1 MSQKNETVPLLLA
14 LLITGG
20 ILGGGFWWFTHNSGF
35 NLGNLQSNNQN
46 SQQSSGDRTNNSTNS
61 TSIASSNNSNFAP
74 PSQVAAGTTI
84 KIDGSTSMV
93 TINKILRN
101 GFELQFPETKVII
114 SAGGSNKGIED
125 LLAGKVD
132 IAATSRPLKAE
143 EKTRG
148 LTEIPIAKDAIA
160 IVVGN
165 NNSFRRG
172 LTQQQIEDIFQ
183 GKVNKWSVLGG
194 ESTTIRVINRPG
206 ISGTYQVFKEIVLKG
221 NNFGTSPN
229 ITIMQED
236 ATTPLLRALGND
248 GIGYATYAQVANQRT
263 IRTIAVDGL
272 TPEAANY
279 PYQRTL
285 YYVYKQPATPQVE
298 AFLGYT
304 LSPLGKQIVSNIK

>member
-1 MSQKNETVPLLLA
+1 ME
-14 LLITGG
+14 
-20 ILGGGFWWFTHNSGF
+20 
-35 NLGNLQSNNQN
+35 
-46 SQQSSGDRTNNSTNS
+46 
-61 TSIASSNNSNFAP
+61 
-74 PSQVAAGTTI
+74 
-84 KIDGSTSMV
+84 
-93 TINKILRN
+93 IN
-101 GFELQFPETKVII
+101 
-114 SAGGSNKGIED
+114 
-125 LLAGKVD
+125 
-132 IAATSRPLKAE
+132 
-143 EKTRG
+143 
-148 LTEIPIAKDAIA
+148 IAKDAIA
-160 IVVGN
+160 IAIGN

-183 GKVNKWSVLGG
+183 GKINNWSILGG
-194 ESTTIRVINRPG
+194 ESQTIRVINRPE

-221 NNFGTSPN
+221 NNFGTSSN

-298 AFLGYT
+298 AFLGYA

>member
-1 MSQKNETVPLLLA
+1 MSQKNETLPLLLA

-20 ILGGGFWWFTHNSGF
+20 ILGSGLWWFTRNSGL
-35 NLGNLQSNNQN
+35 NLSNLQSNNN
-46 SQQSSGDRTNNSTNS
+46 SQQPSGDRTNNSTP
-61 TSIASSNNSNFAP
+61 IAPSNNSNFAP

-84 KIDGSTSMV
+84 AIDGSTSMV
-93 TINKILRN
+93 IINKVLKN
-101 GFELQFPETKVII
+101 GFELQFPGTKVVT
-114 SAGGSNKGIED
+114 SAGGSNRGIED
-125 LLAGKVD
+125 LISGKVD
-132 IAATSRPLKAE
+132 LAAISRPLKAE
-143 EKTRG
+143 EKSRG
-148 LTEIPIAKDAIA
+148 LTEINIDRDAIA

-172 LTQQQIEDIFQ
+172 LTHQQIEDIFR
-183 GKVNKWSVLGG
+183 GKINNWSILGG
-194 ESTTIRVINRPG
+194 ELKTIRVINRPE

-221 NNFGTSPN
+221 DNFGNSPN

-236 ATTPLLRALGND
+236 ATTPLLRALGDD

-279 PYQRTL
+279 PYQRDL
-285 YYVYKQPATPQVE
+285 YYVYKQPVTPQVE
-298 AFLGYT
+298 AFLGYV

>member
-1 MSQKNETVPLLLA
+1 MSQKNETIPLLVA
-14 LLITGG
+14 LLVTGG
-20 ILGGGFWWFTHNSGF
+20 ILSAGFWWFTHNSGL
-35 NLGNLQSNNQN
+35 NLNDLQSNNN
-46 SQQSSGDRTNNSTNS
+46 SQKSSSDRTDNS
-61 TSIASSNNSNFAP
+61 TSIASSNNYNFVP
-74 PSQVAAGTTI
+74 PSQVATGTTI

-93 TINKILRN
+93 VINKVLKN
-101 GFELQFPETKVII
+101 GFELQFPGTKVMTY
-114 SAGGSNKGIED
+114 AGGSNRGIED
-125 LLAGKVD
+125 LISGKIDLAA
-132 IAATSRPLKAE
+132 ISRPLKAE
-143 EKTRG
+143 EKARG
-148 LTEIPIAKDAIA
+148 LTEINIAKDAIA
-160 IVVGN
+160 IAIGN

-183 GKVNKWSVLGG
+183 GKINNWSILGG
-194 ESTTIRVINRPG
+194 ESKTIRVINRPE

-221 NNFGTSPN
+221 NNFGNSSN

-272 TPEAANY
+272 TPEAVDY

-298 AFLGYT
+298 AFLGYA